1 MITDVS
7 ELGTILGVWAHP
19 DDEAYLSGGL
29 MAEARSGG
37 QRVFV
42 LTATRGE
49 RGTPDPVAWPPDR
62 LANRRELEL
71 DRSLAALGV
80 TEHAI
85 LGHSDGGCAD
95 VPLEIG
101 AAQVAGTIDAIE
113 PDTILTFGPDGYT
126 GHSDHRTMSAWV
138 DVAVDWT
145 ASRARVLHA
154 TATRPFLDEFAE
166 LHRDFDVFFAGQ
178 PSVTDPSDLTIDLHM
193 QGHLL
198 DRKLAALLAQRSQTE
213 ALIERMGMGRF
224 RRWVSSERFADP
236 AFTRTEHATTDPATF
251 ATL

>member
-1 MITDVS
+1 MTADVS

-19 DDEAYLSGGL
+19 DDEAYLSAGL
-29 MAEARSGG
+29 MAAARVGG

-49 RGTPDPVAWPPDR
+49 RGTPDPVAWPPER

-71 DRSLAALGV
+71 DRSLNTLGV

-85 LGHSDGGCAD
+85 LGHRDGGCAD
-95 VPLEIG
+95 VPLEVG
-101 AAQVAGTIDAIE
+101 AAQVAGTIDAVG

-138 DVAVDWT
+138 DAAVDWT
-145 ASRARVLHA
+145 ASRARVVHA
-154 TATRPFLDEFAE
+154 TATRSFLDEFAD

-178 PSVTDPSDLTIDLHM
+178 PSVTDPSDLTVDLHLR
-193 QGHLL
+193 GRLL
-198 DRKLAALLAQRSQTE
+198 DRKVAALRAQRSQTE
-213 ALIERMGMGRF
+213 VLVERMGIGPF
-224 RRWVSSERFADP
+224 RRWVASERFVDP
-236 AFTRTEHATTDPATF
+236 AFADHTTF
-251 ATL
+251 ATS

>member
-1 MITDVS
+1 MIADVAG
-7 ELGTILGVWAHP
+7 LGTILGVWAHP

-29 MAEARSGG
+29 MAAARAGG

-49 RGTPDPVAWPPDR
+49 RGTPDPVAWPPER

-71 DRSLAALGV
+71 DRSLETLGV

-85 LGHSDGGCAD
+85 LGHRDGFCAD

-126 GHSDHRTMSAWV
+126 GHGDHQTMSAWV
-138 DVAVDWT
+138 DTAVDWT

-154 TATRPFLDEFAE
+154 TTTRSFLDEFTE

-178 PSVTDPSDLTIDLHM
+178 PSVTDPSDLAVDL
-193 QGHLL
+193 QLRGRLL
-198 DRKLAALLAQRSQTE
+198 DQKVAALRAQQSQTD
-213 ALIERMGMGRF
+213 ALVEQMGLGRF

-236 AFTRTEHATTDPATF
+236 VFTRTGRTTTGHRAF
-251 ATL
+251 ANL

>member
-1 MITDVS
+1 MTAEVS

-19 DDEAYLSGGL
+19 DDEAFLSGGL
-29 MAEARSGG
+29 MAAARESG

-49 RGTPDPVAWPPDR
+49 RGTHDPVAWPPER

-71 DRSLAALGV
+71 DRSLDALGV

-85 LGHSDGGCAD
+85 LGHRDGGCAD
-95 VPLEIG
+95 VPLEVG
-101 AAQVAGTIDAIE
+101 AAHVAGAIDAIV

-126 GHSDHRTMSAWV
+126 GHSDHRTMNTWV
-138 DVAVDWT
+138 DAAIEWT

-154 TATRPFLDEFAE
+154 TATRSFLDEFAD

-178 PSVTDPSDLTIDLHM
+178 PSVTDPDDLTVDLHLR
-193 QGHLL
+193 GRLL
-198 DRKLAALLAQRSQTE
+198 DRKVAALRAQRSQTE
-213 ALIERMGMGRF
+213 VLVERMGMEQF
-224 RRWVSSERFADP
+224 RQWVSSERFADP
-236 AFTRTEHATTDPATF
+236 AFTDDNTF
-251 ATL
+251 ATF